1 MRLKGVFDVIQSKS
15 AQILAVLHILKR
27 FVNPSLIQLIFLQDE
42 VDSTPSKTPRYPIL
56 GKRHECS
63 LCGRNF
69 NRINALKR
77 HVKQVHEPRA
87 AQREYVCNTCVRS
100 FTIQLHFE
108 HMENQHTVDL
118 LRLPNVF
125 TKTTQV
131 GILFC
136 SNIKIRFC
144 VNDKFYVNFLRKA

>member
-15 AQILAVLHILKR
+15 AQILAALHILKR

-42 VDSTPSKTPRYPIL
+42 VASTPSKMPRYPIP

-63 LCGRNF
+63 LCGRKF

-77 HVKQVHEPRA
+77 HVKQVHERQA
-87 AQREYVCNTCVRS
+87 AQREYICNTCGEV
-100 FTIQLHFE
+100 FKIWFHFE
-108 HMENQHTVDL
+108 HMENQHTVNL
-118 LRLPNVF
+118 LRLPNVR

-131 GILFC
+131 GRLFC
-136 SNIKIRFC
+136 NNKITFC
-144 VNDKFYVNFLRKA
+144 VK